1 MTIETLTVAGAF
13 DDENDLFT
21 RPPRAVARQQAKQ
34 AHITCRVCDRPATV
48 PLDHPALLCN
58 ECLENLDQTR
68 IHVQKWLA
76 SVLAGL
82 DEAKAT
88 FDELVMRSPAA
99 ARWQAVQAALI
110 GVAEKRVEQHVF
122 DATWQKRKAE
132 GGPLAQLL
140 LAYEGYAQEC
150 DRLGEELDRLDKAQ
164 TEINAAW
171 LQTEL

>member
-1 MTIETLTVAGAF
+1 MTTISLRTA
-13 DDENDLFT
+13 
-21 RPPRAVARQQAKQ
+21 PHQQAFIEPHKIEGR
-34 AHITCRVCDRPATV
+34 ITCRVCGLTAIV
-48 PLDHPALLCN
+48 LVDHPALLCFA
-58 ECLENLDQTR
+58 CLENLGQTR

-110 GVAEKRVEQHVF
+110 GVAEKRIEQKVF

-132 GGPLAQLL
+132 GGALAQLL
-140 LAYEGYAQEC
+140 LAYEAYAREC
-150 DRLGEELDRLDKAQ
+150 ERLSAELQRLELAQ
-164 TEINAAW
+164 TEINTVW
-171 LQTEL
+171 LVTEV